1 MSMINAQSGAEAGG
15 AGHHLQAFLC
25 GTALSHPRRRR
36 SLKPKTKYQG
46 LIRHISVGGVMI
58 DFNAAIPLPPHFF
71 IEIVGFEGE
80 HGATRV
86 HRVGT
91 ELGAR
96 FNMPLPSDYV
106 SRIIR
111 AEFATVACP
120 RARSNTC
127 AFFPTA

>member
-1 MSMINAQSGAEAGG
+1 MSMIMHRAEPRPGALATTYKHFYVERPCRILVVAD
-15 AGHHLQAFLC
+15 
-25 GTALSHPRRRR
+25 R
-36 SLKPKTKYQG
+36 LKPKTKYQG

-111 AEFATVACP
+111 AEFATGGLP
-120 RARSNTC
+120 SR
-127 AFFPTA
+127 